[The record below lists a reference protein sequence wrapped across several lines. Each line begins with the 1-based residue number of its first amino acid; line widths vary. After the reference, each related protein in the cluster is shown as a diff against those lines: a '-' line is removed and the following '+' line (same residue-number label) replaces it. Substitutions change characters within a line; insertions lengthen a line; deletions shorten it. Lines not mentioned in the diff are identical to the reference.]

1 MSKKTHLSLA
11 NRRPWTDDEIETVRL
26 NYTAW
31 PCFLIAHLIDRSE
44 SAVHNMGFKLG
55 LEKTEA
61 FFKNPMAHLWNGT
74 QHPASIASR
83 IQKGAV
89 PPNKGKKMPPG
100 WAPGRMAETQFKKGC
115 MAGAAQHNYV
125 PIGSMRLS
133 KDGYLEQKV
142 TDDHPVP
149 ARRWVA
155 VHRIVWEQANGP
167 IPAGHKVA
175 FKPDAFTNVR
185 DEITI
190 DRIELV
196 TFAEM
201 MRRNTRHNLPREI
214 SLAIQAKAVLTRA
227 INRATREA
235 SHV

>member
-1 MSKKTHLSLA
+1 MSKKTHLCLA
-11 NRRPWTDDEIETVRL
+11 NRRPWTADEIETVRL

-31 PCFLIAHLIDRSE
+31 PNFLIAYLIDRSE

-55 LEKTEA
+55 LEKTAA
-61 FFKNPMAHLWNGT
+61 FFKNPLAHLWNGT
-74 QHPASIASR
+74 EHPASVASR
-83 IQKGAV
+83 IKPGNV
-89 PPNKGKKMPPG
+89 PANKGKKMPKG
-100 WAPGRMAETQFKKGC
+100 WSPGRMAETQFKKGRPAC
-115 MAGAAQHNYV
+115 EARNYV
-125 PIGSMRLS
+125 PIGSLRLS

-155 VHRIVWEQANGP
+155 VHRLVWEAANGA
-167 IPAGHKVA
+167 IPQGHKVA
-175 FKPDAFTNVR
+175 FKPGAFTNVR
-185 DEITI
+185 EEITT

-196 TFAEM
+196 SFAEM
-201 MRRNTRHNLPREI
+201 MRRNTRHNLPKEI

-227 INRATREA
+227 INKATREA